1 MERNLLWSDSFSLDC
16 EGKLIKRNL
25 ETQRWENGKTEV
37 QTTEERK
44 YLPHEYTAQG
54 CGNKETD
61 SHDNMAAR
69 TPANVG
75 RIKPLEGYQLLR
87 YDSQNYLSVW

>member
-1 MERNLLWSDSFSLDC
+1 MLWSDSFSLDC

-44 YLPHEYTAQG
+44 YLTHEYTAQG

-69 TPANVG
+69 APAYVG